1 MRRGGRTRAP
11 DRRMIDDRREGDTT
25 WSLVVTSR
33 PGGPAD
39 QHPRDPGEAEVRV
52 ETADATAA
60 AGLRSRPFI
69 TLTIVLALG
78 VAGWTPLLSFLSL
91 FVRDQLGAGLT
102 GAGWLLFAMHATTGT
117 LGLASGLWIRRL
129 GSRWTYAAGLAGMTV
144 FAAFMAVTP
153 SVVWFL
159 ALAPL
164 AGLALA
170 LHWTGMQA
178 YTLESTPSDRRG
190 VASGIMSFVAVVAPG
205 VAGVVQGLVAEAA
218 GFGAMALVATGMLGL
233 ALIGNALW
241 LPTFGPRGVSP
252 TAVGSWRAY
261 ARLVRDRS
269 VAALLVTR
277 AATTVAF
284 AAMLVLAGPKL
295 LAAGGDLRTVGLFT
309 LAASLGGAVAQIGI
323 GWLSDAIGRRGVFAT
338 TLVLGGVTAVLFGL
352 ADGVGLLL
360 ALSALYFLA
369 FWAYQT
375 LILALA
381 GDVAR
386 PGSQNQVV
394 ALTTS
399 AFSWGVALGAVFTAV
414 LVEVQPGAVFVVGAA
429 AKLVA
434 LAALPWLRGRS
445 GKPRAA
451 VR

>member
-1 MRRGGRTRAP
+1 MRST
-11 DRRMIDDRREGDTT
+11 
-25 WSLVVTSR
+25 
-33 PGGPAD
+33 
-39 QHPRDPGEAEVRV
+39 
-52 ETADATAA
+52 TADVTAA

-102 GAGWLLFAMHATTGT
+102 GAGWLLFVMHATTGS
-117 LGLASGLWIRRL
+117 LGLASGLWIRRF

-144 FAAFMAVTP
+144 FAALMAVTP
-153 SVVWFL
+153 GAVWFL
-159 ALAPL
+159 SVAPL

-170 LHWTGMQA
+170 LHWTGLQA
-178 YTLESTPSDRRG
+178 YTLESTPAHRRG
-190 VASGIMSFVAVVAPG
+190 VASGIMSSVAVVAPG
-205 VAGVVQGLVAEAA
+205 IAGVIQGLVAEAA
-218 GFGAMALVATGMLGL
+218 GFGAMALLATGLLGL
-233 ALIGNALW
+233 AMIANVGW
-241 LPTFGPRGVSP
+241 LPTFAPGAQPAAS
-252 TAVGSWRAY
+252 GSWRSY

-269 VAALLVTR
+269 VAALLIAR

-295 LAAGGDLRTVGLFT
+295 VAAGGDLRTVGLLA
-309 LAASLGGAVAQIGI
+309 LAASVGGAMAQIGI
-323 GWLSDAIGRRGVFAT
+323 GWLSDAIGRRGVFAAM
-338 TLVLGGVTAVLFGL
+338 LVLGGVTTVAFGF
-352 ADGVGLLL
+352 ADGIGLLL

-386 PGSQNQVV
+386 PGSESQIQRILVGRR
-394 ALTTS
+394 AGR
-399 AFSWGVALGAVFTAV
+399 GVHGRAGRGPAGRPLRGRRR
-414 LVEVQPGAVFVVGAA
+414 

-445 GKPRAA
+445 GADDLLGRNGRSHAGRMPPRS
-451 VR
+451 VGR